1 MLDSLLGL
9 LAQQVAE
16 YTTTGEV
23 AGRVGNLSP
32 SRKPTADL
40 FQGRD
45 GFIYVAID
53 DSQGKPTPIIRLEPI
68 ARR

>member
-1 MLDSLLGL
+1 MAGEQLVRLTLDGQKPTVADILLRG
-9 LAQQVAE
+9 Q
-16 YTTTGEV
+16 
-23 AGRVGNLSP
+23 GRV
-32 SRKPTADL
+32 RAVA
-40 FQGRD
+40 QGRD